1 MDNSLENV
9 FDALG
14 LSDGENVDML
24 RPVREPCAPIGRA
37 SHRHSSDYPDPTD
50 MLYSDEESC
59 TLIPKPFSLGKAF
72 MYDDPYSE
80 EEGYL
85 PISSMG
91 YPKGGTEL
99 PKSCMNGDIITHG
112 SHYIRPALQGSQSL
126 YSGVR
131 QESVVR
137 CSSPVEDHDFVPPSE
152 NFGDPITQVLC
163 GLCPMGNPNR

>member
-1 MDNSLENV
+1 MMTLTV
-9 FDALG
+9 KK
-14 LSDGENVDML
+14 
-24 RPVREPCAPIGRA
+24 RA
-37 SHRHSSDYPDPTD
+37 N
-50 MLYSDEESC
+50 
-59 TLIPKPFSLGKAF
+59 
-72 MYDDPYSE
+72 
-80 EEGYL
+80 L

-91 YPKGGTEL
+91 YPMGGTEL